1 MRTIKIADTTLSKPE
16 SSFSFKEKIE
26 IARQLEKLN
35 ADVIELPE
43 IEIPRTDILLIKTLS
58 SFVKN
63 AVISVAAGV
72 GEQSIEHAAE
82 ALCDISRRSIRIEL
96 PLSPVGMEYTC
107 HKKPERI
114 LQYIVSAVQSA
125 KQKVGNVEFCAGD
138 ATRAETDF
146 LKKAVKAAAEAGADT
161 VTLCDDAAEMM
172 PDDFAEFVKSISAEI
187 DIPIGV
193 KCSDKNGLASA
204 CSILAVKSGACAVK
218 TGVCC
223 DAAETDSFVSMITS
237 CGNSYDIK
245 TNIKTTEIHRTVKQ
259 IKWIIANAKNEQTAV
274 TVSSSEQNGEMLDI
288 KDSKNDVSAAV
299 RKLGY
304 DLSEEDEQRVYDEFL
319 RVAAKKAVGQ
329 KELDA
334 IVASTA
340 LQVPATYTLKS
351 YVINNGNIITASAH
365 IVLLK
370 DGKEI
375 QGISVGDG
383 PIDAAFLSIN
393 QIIGRH
399 FELDDFQIQ
408 AVTEGKEAM
417 GSALVRL
424 RSGGKLYS
432 GNGIS
437 TDIIG
442 ASIRAYISAVNK
454 IVYEEV

>member
-82 ALCDISRRSIRIEL
+82 ALCDIPRRSIRIEL

-107 HKKPERI
+107 HKKPEKI

-454 IVYEEV
+454 FVYEEV

>member
-82 ALCDISRRSIRIEL
+82 ALCDIPRRSIRIEL

>member
-82 ALCDISRRSIRIEL
+82 ALCDIPRRSIRIEL

-370 DGKEI
+370 DGKET

>member
-82 ALCDISRRSIRIEL
+82 ALCDIPRRSIRIEL

-304 DLSEEDEQRVYDEFL
+304 DLSEEDDQRVYDEFL

>member
-1 MRTIKIADTTLSKPE
+1 MRTVKIADTTLSKPE

-82 ALCDISRRSIRIEL
+82 ALCDIPHRSIRIEL

-125 KQKVGNVEFCAGD
+125 RQKVGNVEFCAGD

-365 IVLLK
+365 IILLK

-432 GNGIS
+432 GSGIS

>member
-1 MRTIKIADTTLSKPE
+1 MRTIKIADTTLSKSE
-16 SSFSFKEKIE
+16 NSFSFKEKIE
-26 IARQLEKLN
+26 IARQLEKLSV
-35 ADVIELPE
+35 DVIELPE
-43 IEIPRTDILLIKTLS
+43 IEIPRTDILLVKTLV

-72 GEQSIEHAAE
+72 GAQSIDHAAE
-82 ALCDISRRSIRIEL
+82 ALNGIANASVRIEL
-96 PLSPVGMEYTC
+96 PLSSVGMEYTC
-107 HKKPERI
+107 HKKPEGM
-114 LQYIVSAVQSA
+114 LDYISSCIKKAKEKVQR
-125 KQKVGNVEFCAGD
+125 VEFCAGD

-146 LKKAVKAAAEAGADT
+146 LIKALNTATEAGADSI
-161 VTLCDDAAEMM
+161 TLCDDAAEMM
-172 PDDFAEFVKSISAEI
+172 PDDFAEFVKKISDGLSVPLGI
-187 DIPIGV
+187 
-193 KCSDKNGLASA
+193 KCSNKNGLSSAS
-204 CSILAVKSGACAVK
+204 SILAVKAGASTVK

-223 DAAETDSFVSMITS
+223 DAAQLDGFVSMIQN
-237 CGNSYDIK
+237 CGNSYGIC
-245 TNIKTTEIHRTVKQ
+245 TGVRTTEIHRTVKQ
-259 IKWIIANAKNEQTAV
+259 INWIIGNAKNEQTAV
-274 TVSSSEQNGEMLDI
+274 TVSSNEQDGEKLDI

-319 RVAAKKAVGQ
+319 RVAVKKTVGQ

-370 DGKEI
+370 DQKEI
-375 QGISVGDG
+375 QGISIGDG

-393 QIIGRH
+393 KIIGRH